1 LVRWKSLDTRET
13 MPVTDNH
20 DHHTHDSHHDHG
32 SQAGHAHAHA
42 PTDFGRAFAIG
53 TALNAGFVLLE
64 AIYGFQANSVALLAD
79 AGHNLGDVFGLLM
92 AWGASA
98 LVKRPPTPRFT
109 YGYRSSTI
117 LAALGNAVLLL
128 VATGA
133 IAWEAVQR
141 LGSPEPVAAATV
153 MIVAAIGIA
162 INGFT
167 AWMFMAGRGDDI
179 NIKAAY
185 AHMAADAVVAAG
197 VVAAGLAIAV
207 TGWRWVDP
215 VTSLIIS
222 AVIVWGTWGLLRGS
236 VELAMNAVP
245 SGIDP
250 AKVRKHLEAL
260 PGVSA
265 IHDLHIWPMSTTE
278 AALTCHLVMPMGAPD
293 DTFIAKA
300 GESIKAAFG
309 IAHSTLQIE
318 RGDGAECALAPDHV
332 V

>member
-1 LVRWKSLDTRET
+1 MAS
-13 MPVTDNH
+13 H
-20 DHHTHDSHHDHG
+20 DHHNHADHDHA
-32 SQAGHAHAHA
+32 SHSERAHAHA
-42 PTDFGRAFAIG
+42 PADFGRAFAIG
-53 TALNAGFVLLE
+53 ATLNAGFVVLE

-98 LVKRPPTPRFT
+98 LVKHPPTARFT

-117 LAALGNAVLLL
+117 LAALGNAILLL

-133 IAWEAVQR
+133 IAWEAIQR
-141 LGSPEPVAAATV
+141 IGSPVQVTGTTV

-167 AWMFMAGRGDDI
+167 AWMFMAGRNADI

-197 VVAAGLAIAV
+197 VVATGLAILL
-207 TGWRWVDP
+207 TGWHWLDP
-215 VTSLIIS
+215 VASLIIS
-222 AVIVWGTWGLLRGS
+222 AIIVWGTWGLLRGS
-236 VELAMNAVP
+236 LDLAMDAVP

-250 AKVRKHLEAL
+250 VKVRQHLEAL
-260 PGVSA
+260 PGVA
-265 IHDLHIWPMSTTE
+265 TIHDLHIWPMSTIET
-278 AALTCHLVMPMGAPD
+278 ALTCHLVMPSGCD
-293 DTFIAKA
+293 DRFLSEAVEGIEHT
-300 GESIKAAFG
+300 FG

-318 RGDGAECALAPDHV
+318 RGEGACALAPSHV